1 MNQFSSIWV
10 PKSKIIMT
18 NTIVDISVIAKTT
31 NSFIEE
37 KMIFII
43 YIIIPP
49 KESKICKIMFNKNDV
64 YLRKGRF

>member
-1 MNQFSSIWV
+1 
-10 PKSKIIMT
+10 MT

-37 KMIFII
+37 KMIFIT
-43 YIIIPP
+43 YIIIPS